1 MYVPHWQGMTDF
13 LYQSSCLS
21 LPTHQLKTNV
31 WDIQLQQNSS
41 EYHDADNF
49 FEEWGQVSVAPI
61 QNTVLH
67 PMCQHF
73 FLFLP
78 FFWSFSWFYWY
89 RNRWQFPS
97 LLSSSERKDVKKSIE
112 IMKNEH
118 SEYKITYSR
127 IDFTWNRLTLTIN
140 DRNTIFL

>member
-1 MYVPHWQGMTDF
+1 MFHTDKAWLISYIKAVVYLCPPINWKPTFEIFNFNRILVNIMMLTIF
-13 LYQSSCLS
+13 LKNEVKFQL
-21 LPTHQLKTNV
+21 HQYR
-31 WDIQLQQNSS
+31 IQ
-41 EYHDADNF
+41 
-49 FEEWGQVSVAPI
+49 
-61 QNTVLH
+61 LH